1 MFLKPFEINR
11 KSLVADIV
19 ANDYRT
25 ADVFRKHG
33 IGYCCGGKWPMD
45 MACEMNG
52 VDIDALHSELESVV
66 RLKTVSNQLDFNDF
80 ETNFIINYIINVH
93 HQYIKKTLGGTKQL
107 LSEFVNEHIEKF
119 PYLSEVQEQF
129 ENFEKKIF
137 PSMKQEEEVVFPY
150 IRHID
155 HAYKHKEQYAALLI
169 RTMKKP
175 VEDSL
180 YKGNDAITTII
191 LKIRKLTNSY
201 TPPEKVCVSHKVVL
215 AKLKELDNDLMHHFY
230 LEQSI
235 LYPRAIAIEKEVL
248 SF

>member
-19 ANDYRT
+19 AYDYRT
-25 ADVFRKHG
+25 ADVFRNYG

-45 MACEMNG
+45 IACEMNG
-52 VDIDALHSELESVV
+52 VDIDKLQAELEAIV
-66 RLKTVSNQLDFNDF
+66 RSITVSNRLNFDDF

-93 HQYIKKTLGGTKQL
+93 HQYIKKTLEGTKQL
-107 LSEFVNEHIEKF
+107 LSEFVEEHIEKF
-119 PYLSEVQEQF
+119 PYLADVQDQF
-129 ENFEKKIF
+129 ENFEKKMI
-137 PSMKQEEEVVFPY
+137 PSMQREEEVVFPY
-150 IRHID
+150 IRHIA
-155 HAYKHKEQYAALLI
+155 HAYKHKEPYAALLI

-180 YKGNDAITTII
+180 FKGNEAITAII
-191 LKIRKLTNSY
+191 LTIRELTNAY